1 MTELTLGELKA
12 LRQREAKR
20 PSPGEVGFQPVAHV
34 IARQTEG
41 HQADTT
47 THRERLDVM
56 KSREKAPKTD
66 NAAPKKSSG
75 KGPAVLPNNTA
86 FNPYTNIKFGSKGAG
101 ARLKARDPRF
111 SDFSGTLNDDLFR
124 KSYAFLGDML
134 QEEVREIKAAV
145 RAGERSGANSL
156 KATAALGGIAHMNI
170 ASISDAK
177 RALDRYKTQQKQ
189 LQSDTELRA
198 LKKDLIE
205 QEKQKIATTG
215 KTPFY
220 YSEKKIRKIHRA
232 KEAEKERAA
241 LQSAAINAG
250 AAGAIHKKV
259 ARTLK
264 RKVPKKPKVHA
275 KAAGKKP
282 VAE

>member
-1 MTELTLGELKA
+1 MGELTLGELKA

-20 PSPGEVGFQPVAHV
+20 PSSGE
-34 IARQTEG
+34 TEG
-41 HQADTT
+41 HEEATT
-47 THRERLDVM
+47 THKERLGVIS
-56 KSREKAPKTD
+56 SREKFPKTQT
-66 NAAPKKSSG
+66 AAPKKSST

-86 FNPYTNIKFGSKGAG
+86 FNPYNTIKFGTKGANS
-101 ARLKARDPRF
+101 RLKARDPRF

-134 QEEVREIKAAV
+134 QEEVKEIKAAV
-145 RAGERSGANSL
+145 RAGERAGANSV
-156 KATAALGGIAHMNI
+156 KATAALGSIAHMNI

-189 LQSDTELRA
+189 LQSGDELRA
-198 LKKDLIE
+198 LKKDLID

-220 YSEKKIRKIHRA
+220 YSEKKIKKIHRA
-232 KEAEKERAA
+232 KEAEKEQAA

-250 AAGAIHKKV
+250 SAGAIHKKV

-264 RKVPKKPKVHA
+264 RKLPKMPKVHA
-275 KAAGKKP
+275 KSAGKKP
-282 VAE
+282 LTE